1 MDKETKDMF
10 NLILQKLDGM
20 DKRFDAMDVRLDG
33 MDKRFDAMDVRLD
46 GMDKRFDAMGVRLD
60 GMDKRFDAMDARL
73 DGMDKRFD
81 AMDERLDIMD
91 EKIDAM
97 NTELRYVRVRLENEI
112 AENIKRVAEGHMDL
126 SRNLHEA
133 MKPQTEIEM
142 LVIRVNSLET
152 KVRDLQHKVSIIS

>member
-1 MDKETKDMF
+1 
-10 NLILQKLDGM
+10 
-20 DKRFDAMDVRLDG
+20 

-60 GMDKRFDAMDARL
+60 GMDKRFDAMDVRL

-81 AMDERLDIMD
+81 AMDVRLDIMD

>member
-10 NLILQKLDGM
+10 NLILQKLDGV
-20 DKRFDAMDVRLDG
+20 DA
-33 MDKRFDAMDVRLD
+33 
-46 GMDKRFDAMGVRLD
+46 RLD

-73 DGMDKRFD
+73 DTMDD
-81 AMDERLDIMD
+81 
-91 EKIDAM
+91 KIDAM
-97 NTELRYVRVRLENEI
+97 NTDLRYVRLRLENEI

-152 KVRDLQHKVSIIS
+152 KVRDLQQKVSTIS

>member
-1 MDKETKDMF
+1 MADREETYMDKETKDMF
-10 NLILQKLDGM
+10 NLILQKLDGV
-20 DKRFDAMDVRLDG
+20 DA
-33 MDKRFDAMDVRLD
+33 
-46 GMDKRFDAMGVRLD
+46 RLD

-73 DGMDKRFD
+73 DTMDD
-81 AMDERLDIMD
+81 
-91 EKIDAM
+91 KIDAM
-97 NTELRYVRVRLENEI
+97 NTDLRYVRLRLENEI

-152 KVRDLQHKVSIIS
+152 KVRDLQQKVSTIS

>member
-20 DKRFDAMDVRLDG
+20 DKRFDAMD
-33 MDKRFDAMDVRLD
+33 
-46 GMDKRFDAMGVRLD
+46 VRLD

>member
-20 DKRFDAMDVRLDG
+20 DKRFDAMGVRLDG
-33 MDKRFDAMDVRLD
+33 MDKRFDAMDARLD

>member
-10 NLILQKLDGM
+10 NLILQK
-20 DKRFDAMDVRLDG
+20 LDG

-60 GMDKRFDAMDARL
+60 GMDKRFDAMDARLDGMDKRFDAMGVRL

>member
-33 MDKRFDAMDVRLD
+33 MDKRFDAMDV
-46 GMDKRFDAMGVRLD
+46 
-60 GMDKRFDAMDARL
+60 
-73 DGMDKRFD
+73 
-81 AMDERLDIMD
+81 RLDIMD

>member
-10 NLILQKLDGM
+10 NLILQKLDGV
-20 DKRFDAMDVRLDG
+20 DA
-33 MDKRFDAMDVRLD
+33 
-46 GMDKRFDAMGVRLD
+46 RLD

-73 DGMDKRFD
+73 DTMDD
-81 AMDERLDIMD
+81 
-91 EKIDAM
+91 KIDAM
-97 NTELRYVRVRLENEI
+97 NTDLRYVRLRLENEI
-112 AENIKRVAEGHMDL
+112 AENFKRVAVGHMDL

-152 KVRDLQHKVSIIS
+152 KVRDLQQKVSTIS

>member
-33 MDKRFDAMDVRLD
+33 MDKRFDAM
-46 GMDKRFDAMGVRLD
+46 GV
-60 GMDKRFDAMDARL
+60 RL

-97 NTELRYVRVRLENEI
+97 NTELRYVRVRLKNEI

>member
-10 NLILQKLDGM
+10 NLILQ
-20 DKRFDAMDVRLDG
+20 RLDG
-33 MDKRFDAMDVRLD
+33 MDKRFDAMDV
-46 GMDKRFDAMGVRLD
+46 
-60 GMDKRFDAMDARL
+60 RL

>member
-33 MDKRFDAMDVRLD
+33 MDKRFDV
-46 GMDKRFDAMGVRLD
+46 MGVRLD
-60 GMDKRFDAMDARL
+60 GMDKRFDAMDVRL

>member
-10 NLILQKLDGM
+10 NLILQK
-20 DKRFDAMDVRLDG
+20 LDG

-60 GMDKRFDAMDARL
+60 GMDKRFDAMDARLDGMDKRFDAMDVRL

>member
-33 MDKRFDAMDVRLD
+33 MDKRFDAM
-46 GMDKRFDAMGVRLD
+46 GV
-60 GMDKRFDAMDARL
+60 RL

>member
-10 NLILQKLDGM
+10 NLILQK
-20 DKRFDAMDVRLDG
+20 LDG

-60 GMDKRFDAMDARL
+60 GMDKRFDAMDA
-73 DGMDKRFD
+73 
-81 AMDERLDIMD
+81 RLDIMD

>member
-10 NLILQKLDGM
+10 NLILQKLDGV
-20 DKRFDAMDVRLDG
+20 DRRFESME
-33 MDKRFDAMDVRLD
+33 
-46 GMDKRFDAMGVRLD
+46 
-60 GMDKRFDAMDARL
+60 ARL
-73 DGMDKRFD
+73 DGMDRRFD
-81 AMDERLDIMD
+81 AVEARLDAMD
-91 EKIDAM
+91 TRLDALD
-97 NTELRYVRVRLENEI
+97 TGLRNVRLKLENEI

-152 KVRDLQHKVSIIS
+152 KVRDLQQKVSTIS

>member
-33 MDKRFDAMDVRLD
+33 MDKRFDAMGVRLD
-46 GMDKRFDAMGVRLD
+46 GMDKRFDAMDVRLD

>member
-33 MDKRFDAMDVRLD
+33 MDKRFDAMGVRLD

>member
-33 MDKRFDAMDVRLD
+33 MDK
-46 GMDKRFDAMGVRLD
+46 KFDAMGV
-60 GMDKRFDAMDARL
+60 RL

>member
-1 MDKETKDMF
+1 MDKELKEMF
-10 NLILQKLDGM
+10 SLILQKLDGV
-20 DKRFDAMDVRLDG
+20 DRRFDAVE
-33 MDKRFDAMDVRLD
+33 
-46 GMDKRFDAMGVRLD
+46 
-60 GMDKRFDAMDARL
+60 ARL
-73 DGMDKRFD
+73 DGMDRRFE
-81 AMDERLDIMD
+81 AVEARLDALD
-91 EKIDAM
+91 
-97 NTELRYVRVRLENEI
+97 TGLRNVRLKLENEI

>member
-1 MDKETKDMF
+1 
-10 NLILQKLDGM
+10 
-20 DKRFDAMDVRLDG
+20 
-33 MDKRFDAMDVRLD
+33 
-46 GMDKRFDAMGVRLD
+46 
-60 GMDKRFDAMDARL
+60 
-73 DGMDKRFD
+73 MDKRFD

>member
-10 NLILQKLDGM
+10 NLILQK
-20 DKRFDAMDVRLDG
+20 LDG

-60 GMDKRFDAMDARL
+60 GMDKRFDAMDARLDGMDKRFDAMDVRL

-126 SRNLHEA
+126 SRNLYEA